1 MDFKGARVIII
12 DSSPDFIRGI
22 HGLDELLK
30 TPSFEMPA
38 RVGRRKTQPDESK
51 MDVDVA
57 GPSSS
62 KKAKV
67 SSYLVGKDLEDALA
81 AGEELEV
88 TWPLRGKDAWSD
100 WRSIEALWKH
110 TLYSIGPYH
119 RRTNDSPVLLTHPST
134 LSNLQI
140 HHLTQTL
147 FERLNLP
154 AISLLSRPLASLYA
168 MNSTTGVVIDV
179 GYESTTVSP
188 VSDSTVYTN
197 GVVEV
202 PLGIRHCEA
211 YMAKLLAEVP
221 SVIEA
226 LTSPLPAPE
235 VEAST
240 SEGAAAPPPPPSY
253 PETPLPETLLRLA
266 KHLWKTNTIRPLLM
280 GGQMLT
286 VEEEEGVNDIA
297 AALAAGKERA
307 LIEAKAA
314 NAKSHKSAARQAED
328 AKKKAAAAAADGAA
342 ADADVVLIEFEGR
355 EFYLGRVRNKF
366 CEPLFEPMLF
376 AGLEGG
382 LEGLGKPSEM
392 VAVQEAVQS
401 SIGTV
406 FGREKLALW
415 EGVVVVGELARI
427 KTLPAALLSHLMP
440 YILTDPDSA
449 SDSQPKNT
457 RFLRIPK
464 HFPEYV
470 DEGGWV
476 APFLGASIVG
486 KLVYADSTGRF
497 VINKVQY
504 NLSVR
509 LGFAPIRL
517 SIDARNLTTF
527 ELASFHPLSLQGP
540 AAANV
545 LIPE

>member
-1 MDFKGARVIII
+1 
-12 DSSPDFIRGI
+12 
-22 HGLDELLK
+22 
-30 TPSFEMPA
+30 
-38 RVGRRKTQPDESK
+38 
-51 MDVDVA
+51 
-57 GPSSS
+57 
-62 KKAKV
+62 
-67 SSYLVGKDLEDALA
+67 
-81 AGEELEV
+81 
-88 TWPLRGKDAWSD
+88 
-100 WRSIEALWKH
+100 
-110 TLYSIGPYH
+110 
-119 RRTNDSPVLLTHPST
+119 
-134 LSNLQI
+134 
-140 HHLTQTL
+140 
-147 FERLNLP
+147 
-154 AISLLSRPLASLYA
+154 

-188 VSDSTVYTN
+188 VSDSTVYAN

-211 YMAKLLAEVP
+211 YMAKLLADVP

-240 SEGAAAPPPPPSY
+240 STAEGAAAPPPPSY
-253 PETPLPETLLRLA
+253 PDTPLPETLLRLA
-266 KHLWKTNTIRPLLM
+266 KQLWKSNTIRPLLM

-342 ADADVVLIEFEGR
+342 ADADVVLVEFEGR

-366 CEPLFEPMLF
+366 CEPLFEPTLL
-376 AGLEGG
+376 AGLEG
-382 LEGLGKPSEM
+382 LEGLEKPSEM

-427 KTLPAALLSHLMP
+427 KSESRSPFRPSLFFSSFVESSSAYSLSFSFCVLQHYPPLSSPISCPTSSPIPIPRQTPNPRTLDSFESPNTSPSTSTREDGSLLSWEL
-440 YILTDPDSA
+440 L
-449 SDSQPKNT
+449 
-457 RFLRIPK
+457 
-464 HFPEYV
+464 
-470 DEGGWV
+470 
-476 APFLGASIVG
+476 
-486 KLVYADSTGRF
+486 
-497 VINKVQY
+497 
-504 NLSVR
+504 LSERSV
-509 LGFAPIRL
+509 LLPL
-517 SIDARNLTTF
+517 SIFSSLRDASLSPLFSLSTSTSLTLF
-527 ELASFHPLSLQGP
+527 PL
-540 AAANV
+540 V
-545 LIPE
+545 LDLSSSSTPTQQVDS